1 VLLYNFLVRR
11 NRVILEK
18 VRGFAGDLQ
27 TYLITRA
34 K

>member
-1 VLLYNFLVRR
+1 LLYNFLVRR
-11 NRVILEK
+11 NRVVLEK
-18 VRGFAGDLQ
+18 IRGFASDLQ